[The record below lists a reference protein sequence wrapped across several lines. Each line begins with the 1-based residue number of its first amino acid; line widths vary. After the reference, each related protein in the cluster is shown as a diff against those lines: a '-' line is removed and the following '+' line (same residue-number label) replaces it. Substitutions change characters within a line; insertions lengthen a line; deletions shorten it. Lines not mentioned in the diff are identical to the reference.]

1 MYSICSPNEWDSEN
15 QNKKK
20 DLKDDLKITD
30 NDDFG
35 MKI

>member
-15 QNKKK
+15 QNKK